1 MGWLELLWNF
11 WVVFD
16 VSPGSGNRCTLWLM
30 VAESGF
36 LPQPVV
42 RWMVLPSPVDQPA
55 SFSSAAAESR
65 PPVCTEVAPQRERR
79 PPKKTLFWGKTCTG
93 WVELGW
99 EHCDFRGL
107 LASACCLIWER
118 VGYGECGGKVFFG
131 GNYGIE
137 SRCVQ
142 WIEKLWGLSWDTVD
156 PLKRFA
162 NKPLL
167 ESHINKWILR

>member
-1 MGWLELLWNF
+1 MQKKTGTTEGWLELLWNF

-118 VGYGECGGKVFFG
+118 VGYGDCGGKSV
-131 GNYGIE
+131 
-137 SRCVQ
+137 
-142 WIEKLWGLSWDTVD
+142 LWGKLRDWE
-156 PLKRFA
+156 PLCAVNRRAVRAF
-162 NKPLL
+162 LGYSGSL
-167 ESHINKWILR
+167 EEICE

>member
-1 MGWLELLWNF
+1 MQNSKPSNLLFTLIDLMEKKTGTTEGWLELLINF

-79 PPKKTLFWGKTCTG
+79 PPKKNA
-93 WVELGW
+93 VLGQNL
-99 EHCDFRGL
+99 H
-107 LASACCLIWER
+107 R
-118 VGYGECGGKVFFG
+118 VGGVGV
-131 GNYGIE
+131 
-137 SRCVQ
+137 RAV
-142 WIEKLWGLSWDTVD
+142 
-156 PLKRFA
+156 
-162 NKPLL
+162 
-167 ESHINKWILR
+167 